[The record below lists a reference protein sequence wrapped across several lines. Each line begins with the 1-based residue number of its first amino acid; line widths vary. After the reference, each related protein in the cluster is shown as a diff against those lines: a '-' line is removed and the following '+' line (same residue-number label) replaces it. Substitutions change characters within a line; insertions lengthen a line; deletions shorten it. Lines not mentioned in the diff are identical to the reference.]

1 MYGRDEHLAALNK
14 VAVITRELDNAS
26 ALIDYLVKD
35 LADDDLAATLRARSY
50 LLTAQ
55 QRIASALG
63 QCDLAVQYLPT
74 PVAR

>member
-1 MYGRDEHLAALNK
+1 MYGRDEHLHALSRLSEVTK
-14 VAVITRELDNAS
+14 QLDAAS
-26 ALIDYLVKD
+26 ANIDYLVHD